1 MKERK
6 KFCDNNRLNKGHK
19 KLSNSAQSDTN
30 VVRKKYQH
38 VLPPIEMLEHYEELN
53 PGTLDKLLDM
63 AKREQNHRHS
73 VDLMAMEKHNKATT
87 LGRVFSL
94 VFVAFISITAL
105 MLVIVG
111 SVFVAAVFAFSAF
124 ACITIVSYFYSK
136 NSLLQESN
144 RIKSPKPRSSRSYK
158 NNRKQKN

>member
-6 KFCDNNRLNKGHK
+6 KFFDNNRLNKGHQ
-19 KLSNSAQSDTN
+19 KLSNSGQSDAN

-38 VLPPIEMLEHYEELN
+38 ILPPIEMIEHYEELN

-63 AKREQNHRHS
+63 AEREQNHRHS
-73 VDLMAMEKHNKATT
+73 LDLMTLEKYNRATA

-94 VFVAFISITAL
+94 VYVAFISITSL
-105 MLVIVG
+105 MLVAAG
-111 SVFVAAVFAFSAF
+111 SIFVAAVFAFSAF

-136 NSLLQESN
+136 NSLLKESE
-144 RIKSPKPRSSRSYK
+144 RSKSIKSRSSR
-158 NNRKQKN
+158 NNRNSKKQRD